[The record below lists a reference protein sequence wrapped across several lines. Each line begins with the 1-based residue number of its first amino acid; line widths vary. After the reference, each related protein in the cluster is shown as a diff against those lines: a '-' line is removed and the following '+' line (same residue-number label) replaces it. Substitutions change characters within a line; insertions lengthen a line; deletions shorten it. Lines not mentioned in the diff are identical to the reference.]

1 LGGGVVICYLFLLLH
16 VFDYKVTHKT
26 KITLVGP
33 PGAKS
38 NSQVEEQSLA
48 VVESENPT
56 GKIVE
61 EVKYTSLGGLERQI
75 EEIKQIVRFSLLR
88 PELLA
93 GYP

>member
-1 LGGGVVICYLFLLLH
+1 MYCCH
-16 VFDYKVTHKT
+16 YKVTHKT

-33 PGAKS
+33 PDAKS
-38 NSQVEEQSLA
+38 TSQAEEPQAQSLT
-48 VVESENPT
+48 VVENEKPT

-61 EVKYTSLGGLERQI
+61 EVKYTNLGGLERQI

-93 GYP
+93 GYQ